1 MPNHVIWF
9 PFILC
14 TQFYANVTSYLVLYC
29 HALLPIHN
37 KLISNPPQS
46 TLLAC
51 APKTN
56 HPLVIYNHI
65 TSILNQMI
73 LSISGG
79 FSTSKTTLLPFFMV
93 NFTQTFNLN
102 QPHLLF
108 FCRLV
113 IYTLWYS
120 YHLHKIFVIGISLWD
135 LCTCFLW
142 HDFCFTS
149 SHRLLDFIL
158 LIWHQWQH

>member
-1 MPNHVIWF
+1 MYSSEIACLHGSSTFLACAPSHVLWF

-14 TQFYANVTSYLVLYC
+14 TQFYVNVTSYLVLYC
-29 HALLPIHN
+29 HAHLPIHK
-37 KLISNPPQS
+37 KLISIPPQS

-51 APKTN
+51 TPKTY
-56 HPLVIYNHI
+56 HPLVIDNHI

-79 FSTSKTTLLPFFMV
+79 FSTSKTTLLPFVMV
-93 NFTQTFNLN
+93 NCTQTFNLN

-113 IYTLWYS
+113 IYKIWYA
-120 YHLHKIFVIGISLWD
+120 YQ
-135 LCTCFLW
+135 LCS
-142 HDFCFTS
+142 FCA
-149 SHRLLDFIL
+149 L
-158 LIWHQWQH
+158 